1 MVKRTRFFGR
11 YLAVAAALSL
21 FLAVGCREREPAA
34 VEDQSVEMPAT
45 APATQPADEAK
56 QEEKQDLIAELA
68 PPEPQKKT
76 LEVPEVIE
84 RPLIG
89 EIELNDAAANGD
101 LEKIKALLK
110 QPVPV
115 PVNDHKGNT
124 PIHYAAMFGHVDVM
138 KYLLERMFDPHAP
151 NRENVRP
158 IHWAALGGY
167 KEAVQLLLEWDAD
180 VDAVDN
186 NGLTPMFAAARGGN
200 PDVIRLLLDHGAN
213 VNVVNAAG
221 DTPLIVAASHGRT
234 EAVKELIKAGADVNA
249 QDKQGQ
255 TALFRAVDLR
265 AMRPQLIE
273 MVEALL
279 IGEADPNIS
288 DERGWSPTDAARM
301 RADIPMYEL
310 LRSYGGVE
318 SRVSGPPLGIG
329 AGASTQPATSP
340 ESPAT
345 QSAS

>member
-1 MVKRTRFFGR
+1 MVKRNRFYGP
-11 YLAVAAALSL
+11 YLSVAAALLL
-21 FLAVGCREREPAA
+21 FVAVGCREREPAA
-34 VEDQSVEMPAT
+34 VEDQSVDTPAT
-45 APATQPADEAK
+45 GPATEPTDGAEK
-56 QEEKQDLIAELA
+56 EVEEDLIGELA
-68 PPEPQKKT
+68 PPEAQKKT

-101 LEKIKALLK
+101 LEKIKALLN

-167 KEAVQLLLEWDAD
+167 KEAVQLLLERDAD
-180 VDAVDN
+180 VEAVDD
-186 NGLTPMFAAARGGN
+186 NGLTPLFAAARGGN
-200 PDVIRLLLDHGAN
+200 PEVIRLLLDHGAH
-213 VNVVNAAG
+213 VNVVNTAG

-279 IGEADPNIS
+279 IGEADPNIA
-288 DERGWSPTDAARM
+288 DERGWSPTDVARM
-301 RADIPMYEL
+301 RADVPLYEL

-318 SRVSGPPLGIG
+318 SRVSGPPLGKRSD
-329 AGASTQPATSP
+329 ASTQPATHP
-340 ESPAT
+340 ESPDT
-345 QSAS
+345 KPAS